1 MPEILQSVVILLAI
15 SLKLVLGQS
24 YSLIVEGVSPV
35 RLNCRDIATGVSADI
50 DDVKFW
56 RNRTPLN
63 TLGLREKG
71 DISIFEDKIEDY
83 ITFTLNRRFE
93 GYYTCGRQVM
103 GTVDESPPVFL
114 VCKLVNNV
122 CTLLLVL

>member
-24 YSLIVEGVSPV
+24 YSLIVEGVGPV
-35 RLNCRDIATGVSADI
+35 RLNCRDVATGVSADI

-83 ITFTLNRRFE
+83 ITFTLSRRLE

-103 GTVDESPPVFL
+103 GTVEESPPIFL
-114 VCKLVNNV
+114 VCKLVNRI
-122 CTLLLVL
+122 LIL